1 MSKHI
6 QAKLIGGP
14 LSNRSITVPDGA
26 IFGQIIEVP
35 MQKKSAGSV
44 TLEQKHHYRLDP
56 HPTEKVVA
64 NWVNPAERRQ
74 YGR

>member
-1 MSKHI
+1 MARTI
-6 QAKLIGGP
+6 TAKLIGGP
-14 LSNRSITVPDGA
+14 LSNRCIDVPKGA

-35 MQKKSAGSV
+35 MQKKSAGTV

-56 HPTEKVVA
+56 HPTDGVIA
-64 NWVNPAERRQ
+64 SWVNPGERRQ

>member
-1 MSKHI
+1 MGKQI

-14 LSNRSITVPDGA
+14 LTGRSITVPDGA

-35 MQKKSAGSV
+35 ITKKSAGTV
-44 TLEQKHHYRLDP
+44 TLEQKHHYRLDQ

-64 NWVNPAERRQ
+64 SWINPAERRS